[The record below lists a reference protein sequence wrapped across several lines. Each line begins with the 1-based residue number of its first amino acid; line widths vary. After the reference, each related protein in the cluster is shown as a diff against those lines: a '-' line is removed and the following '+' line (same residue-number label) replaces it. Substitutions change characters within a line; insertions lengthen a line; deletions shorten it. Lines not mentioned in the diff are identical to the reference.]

1 MYIVDEVFIQK
12 DKLIEEL
19 LQICLVPE
27 QNVSVSECGVID
39 QCIVDL
45 GSLVNCSCY

>member
-1 MYIVDEVFIQK
+1 MYSMYIVDEVFNQK

-39 QCIVDL
+39 
-45 GSLVNCSCY
+45 